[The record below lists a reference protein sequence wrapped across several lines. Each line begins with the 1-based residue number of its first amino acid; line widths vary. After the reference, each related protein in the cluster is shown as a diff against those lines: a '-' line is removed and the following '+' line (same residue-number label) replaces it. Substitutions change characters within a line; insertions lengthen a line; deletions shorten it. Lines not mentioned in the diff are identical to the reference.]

1 MMAYAESHHELKNIL
16 TLEYDKTIK
25 YYLTQPATFTIEVD
39 GKMIPHTPDV
49 VVIYHDETVEF
60 IQIKLEEKAQD
71 KEYLRRFNQIAKFCK
86 KELGVNYTLKT
97 EASFKEGKYI
107 ENLQQLYA
115 YLDIKLNP
123 QTTEYI
129 MEGVPS
135 TLIISDLEQCMAK
148 YGKIDLIILDL
159 MLPFNTGFEICE
171 EIRTLSVFD
180 SVPIVAYSARHGEDV
195 IEELKEAGFKGLIA
209 KPFYGNFIYKLKK
222 IFREDSFTYLRP
234 SSFLN

>member
-1 MMAYAESHHELKNIL
+1 MSTRKNGFPMQGKCIFLVEDDVMNIEL
-16 TLEYDKTIK
+16 
-25 YYLTQPATFTIEVD
+25 
-39 GKMIPHTPDV
+39 
-49 VVIYHDETVEF
+49 
-60 IQIKLEEKAQD
+60 
-71 KEYLRRFNQIAKFCK
+71 LRM
-86 KELGVNYTLKT
+86 
-97 EASFKEGKYI
+97 YI
-107 ENLQQLYA
+107 EDAQANLEV
-115 YLDIKLNP
+115 NNN
-123 QTTEYI
+123 
-129 MEGVPS
+129 GRHV
-135 TLIISDLEQCMAK
+135 ISDLEQCMAK

>member
-1 MMAYAESHHELKNIL
+1 MNTELKGFLNKIDSPKVFNIEPFELKRKLDKTSRVKPAILHYSHLNCMMAYAESHHELKNIL

-49 VVIYHDETVEF
+49 IVIYHDETVEF
-60 IQIKLEEKAQD
+60 IQIKLEEKAQN
-71 KEYLRRFNQIAKFCK
+71 KEYLRRFNQIAKFFK

-135 TLIISDLEQCMAK
+135 TLIISDLEQSCVMHKEGDVYAWAMIAQGHFS
-148 YGKIDLIILDL
+148 YDCSKILTRKSQI
-159 MLPFNTGFEICE
+159 T
-171 EIRTLSVFD
+171 
-180 SVPIVAYSARHGEDV
+180 
-195 IEELKEAGFKGLIA
+195 
-209 KPFYGNFIYKLKK
+209 K
-222 IFREDSFTYLRP
+222 IH
-234 SSFLN
+234 